1 MMPAWLGKFMLRLN
15 GIEVKDHNKGSW
27 PVKCV
32 VAVAP
37 HTSNRDFPYGLYAR
51 AAIQQNIGF
60 VGKASLFKFPIGPI
74 LKSLGGVPV
83 IRSKSTNFV
92 QSVANVF
99 KSRDEFKLCL
109 AIEGTR
115 TKVDRFKTGFYYI
128 AREAG
133 VPIVLTKWDFGNRC
147 LDFGEPF
154 YPTADSRADLE
165 YIYQYFDGVIGL
177 VPENSF
183 TYDPEVAFAKK

>member
-1 MMPAWLGKFMLRLN
+1 MPAWLGKLMLRLN
-15 GIEVKDHNKGSW
+15 KMDVKDHNNGNW
-27 PVKCV
+27 PAKCV

-51 AAIQQNIGF
+51 AALGINIGF
-60 VGKASLFKFPIGPI
+60 VGKSSLFKFPLGPI

-83 IRSKSTNFV
+83 ERSKSTNFV

-115 TKVDRFKTGFYYI
+115 SKVDRFKTGFYYI
-128 AREAG
+128 AKEAG
-133 VPIVLTKWDFGNRC
+133 VPIILTKWDFGNRC
-147 LDFGEPF
+147 IDFGAPF
-154 YPTADSRADLE
+154 YPTDDAQADLE
-165 YIYQYFDGVIGL
+165 YIYQYFDGVKGI

-183 TYDPEVAFAKK
+183 EYDPKKAFEKHN